1 MPKLVLI
8 KHSLPEVRSEH
19 PPSRW
24 RLSPEGSRLALELAE
39 ELRPLG
45 LTHLHA
51 SREPKASQ
59 TAALIAERLGIPWE
73 ARDGLEEHHRDHE
86 PFLAEADFRAKVAAF
101 FARPNERVFGEE
113 TATEALTRFEDAI
126 TGLWQAAA
134 DTALT
139 HPAADNR
146 AAAENR
152 PEVLEGR
159 SGAGGAGFPARE
171 DIAIVAH
178 GTVIS
183 LLVASKCH
191 IDAFDLWRRLGLP
204 SYVVLETPSWRLVE
218 VVEELDA

>member
-8 KHSLPEVRSEH
+8 KHSLPEVRPEH

-24 RLSPEGSRLALELAE
+24 RLSPEGSRFALGLAE

-45 LTHLHA
+45 LTHLYA

-59 TAALIAERLGIPWE
+59 TAALVAERLGIPWE

-86 PFLAEADFRAKVAAF
+86 PFLAESDFRAKVADF
-101 FARPNERVFGEE
+101 FARPNERVFGDE

-126 TGLWQAAA
+126 TGLSRAAGGA
-134 DTALT
+134 SLT
-139 HPAADNR
+139 QPVAGNR
-146 AAAENR
+146 AAAESR
-152 PEVLEGR
+152 PEAIEGR
-159 SGAGGAGFPARE
+159 PGPGGAGSPSRE
-171 DIAIVAH
+171 DIAVVAH

-191 IDAFDLWRRLGLP
+191 IDAFDLWHRLGLP